1 MIKNRILVVD
11 DDQLVQK
18 SLYEMLCR
26 AGYGVDIADSI
37 NKALDHLHE
46 NSYQVVLLDSNI
58 SDTKQLTRLLDM
70 PSRQS
75 RVILLASYGDV
86 DNIVKNF
93 KPKIFDYITRPVEDE
108 KILKMIERSFAS
120 RPVAI
125 SMDLLR
131 EKVDLSPEISY
142 NGLVG
147 ISKGMRDIYS
157 VVSRVAQSK
166 ATVLLRGESGTGKRM
181 IAHAIHKADKIR
193 KDRPFIEISC
203 GALPREIIESELFG
217 HTKGSFTGATNDR
230 KGRFELANGGTIL
243 LDDID
248 TMPLDLQVKLL
259 RVLQEKEFE
268 RIGDHKTIKVDVR
281 IIVSTNQDLEKLI
294 AEKKF
299 REDLYYRVNVISIN
313 VPPLRSRKDDLR
325 YLVEHFVRI
334 YVKENH
340 KNIHSVSQDA
350 FEALEQ
356 YNWPG
361 NIRELENI
369 IERAVIL
376 DTDNI
381 IDCDDFPSLITT
393 SVPLDEKAAASK
405 DLSSAMADCL
415 KDALKEPEKVY
426 ILRIMEETGWNKRK
440 AAERLGI
447 NRTTLYNKLKKL
459 NIL

>member
-37 NKALDHLHE
+37 NKALEHLNE

-108 KILKMIERSFAS
+108 KILKMIERSFAR

-131 EKVDLSPEISY
+131 EKVDLSLEISY

-181 IAHAIHKADKIR
+181 IAHAIHKADKFR

-203 GALPREIIESELFG
+203 GALPR
-217 HTKGSFTGATNDR
+217 
-230 KGRFELANGGTIL
+230 
-243 LDDID
+243 
-248 TMPLDLQVKLL
+248 
-259 RVLQEKEFE
+259 
-268 RIGDHKTIKVDVR
+268 
-281 IIVSTNQDLEKLI
+281 
-294 AEKKF
+294 
-299 REDLYYRVNVISIN
+299 
-313 VPPLRSRKDDLR
+313 
-325 YLVEHFVRI
+325 
-334 YVKENH
+334 
-340 KNIHSVSQDA
+340 
-350 FEALEQ
+350 
-356 YNWPG
+356 
-361 NIRELENI
+361 
-369 IERAVIL
+369 
-376 DTDNI
+376 
-381 IDCDDFPSLITT
+381 
-393 SVPLDEKAAASK
+393 
-405 DLSSAMADCL
+405 
-415 KDALKEPEKVY
+415 
-426 ILRIMEETGWNKRK
+426 
-440 AAERLGI
+440 
-447 NRTTLYNKLKKL
+447 
-459 NIL
+459 

>member
-1 MIKNRILVVD
+1 
-11 DDQLVQK
+11 
-18 SLYEMLCR
+18 
-26 AGYGVDIADSI
+26 
-37 NKALDHLHE
+37 
-46 NSYQVVLLDSNI
+46 
-58 SDTKQLTRLLDM
+58 
-70 PSRQS
+70 
-75 RVILLASYGDV
+75 
-86 DNIVKNF
+86 
-93 KPKIFDYITRPVEDE
+93 
-108 KILKMIERSFAS
+108 
-120 RPVAI
+120 
-125 SMDLLR
+125 
-131 EKVDLSPEISY
+131 
-142 NGLVG
+142 
-147 ISKGMRDIYS
+147 
-157 VVSRVAQSK
+157 
-166 ATVLLRGESGTGKRM
+166 
-181 IAHAIHKADKIR
+181 
-193 KDRPFIEISC
+193 
-203 GALPREIIESELFG
+203 ALPREIIESELFG

-268 RIGDHKTIKVDVR
+268 KIGDHKTIKVDVR

-313 VPPLRSRKDDLR
+313 VPPLRNRKDDLR
-325 YLVEHFVRI
+325 YLVEHFVRL

-350 FEALEQ
+350 FEALER

-393 SVPLDEKAAASK
+393 SVSLDEQVVASK
-405 DLSSAMADCL
+405 DLSNATADCL

>member
-1 MIKNRILVVD
+1 
-11 DDQLVQK
+11 
-18 SLYEMLCR
+18 
-26 AGYGVDIADSI
+26 
-37 NKALDHLHE
+37 
-46 NSYQVVLLDSNI
+46 
-58 SDTKQLTRLLDM
+58 
-70 PSRQS
+70 
-75 RVILLASYGDV
+75 
-86 DNIVKNF
+86 
-93 KPKIFDYITRPVEDE
+93 
-108 KILKMIERSFAS
+108 
-120 RPVAI
+120 
-125 SMDLLR
+125 
-131 EKVDLSPEISY
+131 
-142 NGLVG
+142 
-147 ISKGMRDIYS
+147 MRDIYS

-166 ATVLLRGESGTGKRM
+166 ATVLLRGESSTGKRM

-426 ILRIMEETGWNKRK
+426 IMRIMEETGWNKRK

>member
-37 NKALDHLHE
+37 NKALEHLNE

-108 KILKMIERSFAS
+108 KILKMIERSFAR

-131 EKVDLSPEISY
+131 EKVDLSLEISY

-281 IIVSTNQDLEKLI
+281 IIVSTNQDLE
-294 AEKKF
+294 
-299 REDLYYRVNVISIN
+299 N
-313 VPPLRSRKDDLR
+313 
-325 YLVEHFVRI
+325 
-334 YVKENH
+334 
-340 KNIHSVSQDA
+340 
-350 FEALEQ
+350 
-356 YNWPG
+356 
-361 NIRELENI
+361 
-369 IERAVIL
+369 
-376 DTDNI
+376 
-381 IDCDDFPSLITT
+381 
-393 SVPLDEKAAASK
+393 
-405 DLSSAMADCL
+405 
-415 KDALKEPEKVY
+415 
-426 ILRIMEETGWNKRK
+426 
-440 AAERLGI
+440 
-447 NRTTLYNKLKKL
+447 
-459 NIL
+459 